1 MTAMSDAAADRPL
14 FLAELRPAA
23 AMSPRGFRIMMG
35 VSAVV
40 LCILSLGFFLAGAW
54 PVAGFFGLDLALLY
68 LAFRV
73 SYKRAKAREILE
85 FRPDEVTLTRRSPQ
99 GVTYTDRFQPYW
111 LRAVL
116 EEAPAQGKILT
127 LRSHGRAVEIGRF
140 LAPGEKESL
149 AEKLNEELSR
159 LKTLQG

>member
-1 MTAMSDAAADRPL
+1 MLDATTDRPL

-23 AMSPRGFRIMMG
+23 AMSLRAFHIMMG
-35 VSAVV
+35 VSAAV
-40 LCILSLGFFLAGAW
+40 LFILSLGFFLAGAW
-54 PVAGFFGLDLALLY
+54 PVVGFFGLDLVLLY

-73 SYKRAKAREILE
+73 SYKRGKAREILE
-85 FRPDEVTLTRRSPQ
+85 FRPGEITLTRISPQ
-99 GVTYTDRFQPYW
+99 GVSYTDRFQSYW

-140 LAPGEKESL
+140 LAPDEKESL
-149 AEKLNEELSR
+149 VEKLNEELAR
-159 LKTLQG
+159 LKTLRE